1 MESLI
6 ASPDCR
12 TEYESNE
19 PMNHELSHSVP
30 RRDFLQMIAGTA
42 TMAAAGAFAQE
53 SPDAASAA
61 PARVPLGLDGHSM
74 RAMLWKAPQFIEFAA
89 EQKLDAVLI
98 NNLPLFESLEE
109 PYLRGLKETA
119 DRHGLR
125 IYMGAGSICENGT
138 SFNKKYGDAKT
149 FLAEAIRVATTVG
162 SPVVTVRIGKLA
174 DRFLEGGIGARID
187 ASVKVLKS
195 LKSRA
200 LDAGVKFGFENHGG
214 DLRSDEVLA
223 IIEEVGADV
232 CGSMLDPG
240 NSLWAM
246 EDPMQH
252 VQTLGKHVVCTS
264 VRDYMIWESEEGAT
278 FQWTAVGEGMMDVP
292 AYVQHLATLC
302 PGVPLFVETISNS
315 PQAVPFLQKDW
326 WQGFPNVRASSIVDF
341 LALCRRGRRIEVE
354 LPPAGMKQKEFDQQH
369 QRKEFLKSI
378 ECLRQCGAG
387 QRA

>member
-1 MESLI
+1 MPRLEN
-6 ASPDCR
+6 
-12 TEYESNE
+12 NE
-19 PMNHELSHSVP
+19 ATIHTSCGFLP
-30 RRDFLQMIAGTA
+30 RRDFLGMMAGTA
-42 TMAAAGAFAQE
+42 AIAASAVFAGE
-53 SPDAASAA
+53 SPDADSPL

-74 RAMLWKAPQFIEFAA
+74 RAMRWKAPQFIDFAA

-138 SFNKKYGDAKT
+138 SFNKKYGDAET
-149 FLAEAIRVATTVG
+149 FLAEGIRVAEIVG

-174 DRFLEGGIGARID
+174 DRYLEGGIGQRID
-187 ASVKVLKS
+187 ASVKVLKA
-195 LKSRA
+195 LKNRA

-214 DLRSDEVLA
+214 DLRSDEVLG
-223 IIEEVGADV
+223 IIDEVGPDV

-264 VRDYMIWESEEGAT
+264 VRDYMVWESEEGAT

-292 AYVQHLATLC
+292 AYVQYLATLC
-302 PGVPLFVETISNS
+302 PGVPLFVESISNS
-315 PQAVPFLQKDW
+315 AHPVPFLQKDW
-326 WQGFPNVRASSIVDF
+326 WHGFPNVKASSIVDF
-341 LALCRRGRRIEVE
+341 LALCRRGHRIEVE
-354 LPPAGMKQKEFDQQH
+354 LPPDGMDKKEFDQQH
-369 QRKEFLKSI
+369 QRQEFLKSI

>member
-1 MESLI
+1 MPTTKKTYPTDRVPFSL
-6 ASPDCR
+6 
-12 TEYESNE
+12 
-19 PMNHELSHSVP
+19 
-30 RRDFLQMIAGTA
+30 RRREFLGMVAGATA
-42 TMAAAGAFAQE
+42 MATTGAFAQE
-53 SPDAASAA
+53 SPETASDDSG
-61 PARVPLGLDGHSM
+61 RVPLGFDGHSM
-74 RAMLWKAPQFIEFAA
+74 RAMKWKAPQFIEFAA

-109 PYLRGLKETA
+109 SYLRGLKETA

-125 IYMGAGSICENGT
+125 IYMGAGSICENAS
-138 SFNKKYGDAKT
+138 SFNDKYGDAEA
-149 FLAEAIRVATTVG
+149 FLAEGIRVATIVG
-162 SPVVTVRIGKLA
+162 SPVVTVRIGSLK
-174 DRFLEGGIGARID
+174 DRYLEGGIGPRID
-187 ASVKVLKS
+187 ASVKVLKG

-264 VRDYMIWESEEGAT
+264 IRDYMVWESEDGAT
-278 FQWTAVGEGMMDVP
+278 FQWTAVGEGLMDVP

-302 PGVPLFVETISNS
+302 PGVPLFVESISNS
-315 PQAVPFLQKDW
+315 ARPVPFLTEEW
-326 WQGFPNVRASSIVDF
+326 WKAFPDVQASSIVDF
-341 LALCRRGRRIEVE
+341 LALIRRGHAIEVD
-354 LPPAGMKQKEFDQQH
+354 LPPEGMDRKEFDQQH
-369 QRKEFLKSI
+369 QRAEFLKSI
-378 ECLRQCGAG
+378 ECLRRCGAG
-387 QRA
+387 QKA

>member
-1 MESLI
+1 MSGIEN
-6 ASPDCR
+6 
-12 TEYESNE
+12 NE
-19 PMNHELSHSVP
+19 PMNREPSFSLP
-30 RRDFLQMIAGTA
+30 RREFLGMVASA
-42 TMAAAGAFAQE
+42 AAMAAAGGFAQE
-53 SPDAASAA
+53 SPEAASDDST
-61 PARVPLGLDGHSM
+61 RVPLGLDGHSM
-74 RAMLWKAPQFIEFAA
+74 RAMKWKAPQFIEFAA
-89 EQKLDAVLI
+89 EQNLDAVLI

-109 PYLRGLKETA
+109 SYLRGLKETA

-125 IYMGAGSICENGT
+125 IYMGAGSICENGS
-138 SFNKKYGDAKT
+138 SFNDKYGDAKT
-149 FLAEAIRVATTVG
+149 FLAEGIRVATIVG

-174 DRFLEGGIGARID
+174 DRYLEGGIGPRID
-187 ASVKVLKS
+187 ASVKVLKA

-200 LDAGVKFGFENHGG
+200 LDAGIKFGFENHGG
-214 DLRSDEVLA
+214 DLRSDEVLG

-264 VRDYMIWESEEGAT
+264 IRDYMVWESEEGAT

-302 PGVPLFVETISNS
+302 PGVPLFVESISNS
-315 PQAVPFLQKDW
+315 ARPIPFLQEEW
-326 WQGFPNVRASSIVDF
+326 WKGFPDVRASSIVDF
-341 LALCRRGRRIEVE
+341 LALCRRGHAIDVDV
-354 LPPAGMKQKEFDQQH
+354 PPEGMDRKEFDQQH
-369 QRKEFLKSI
+369 QRTEFLRSI
-378 ECLRQCGAG
+378 ECLRRHGAG

>member
-1 MESLI
+1 MS
-6 ASPDCR
+6 R
-12 TEYESNE
+12 TENNE
-19 PMNHELSHSVP
+19 RINRSLP
-30 RRDFLQMIAGTA
+30 RREFLSIVGG
-42 TMAAAGAFAQE
+42 AAAMATTGAFAAE
-53 SPDAASAA
+53 PPKAASIDSI
-61 PARVPLGLDGHSM
+61 RVPLGLDGHSM
-74 RAMLWKAPQFIEFAA
+74 RAMKWKAPQFIEFAA

-98 NNLPLFESLEE
+98 NNLPLFESREE
-109 PYLRGLKETA
+109 SYLRGLKDKA

-125 IYMGAGSICENGT
+125 IYMGAGSICENGS
-138 SFNKKYGDAKT
+138 SFNDKYGDAET
-149 FLAEAIRVATTVG
+149 FLAEGIRVATIVG

-174 DRFLEGGIGARID
+174 DRYLEGGIGPRID
-187 ASVKVLKS
+187 ASVKVLKA

-200 LDAGVKFGFENHGG
+200 LDAGIKFGFENHGG
-214 DLRSDEVLA
+214 DLRSGEVLG

-264 VRDYMIWESEEGAT
+264 IRDYMVWESEEGAT

-302 PGVPLFVETISNS
+302 PGVPLFVESISNS
-315 PQAVPFLQKDW
+315 ARPIPFLTDEW
-326 WQGFPNVRASSIVDF
+326 WKGFPNVRASSIVDF
-341 LALCRRGRRIEVE
+341 LALCRRGHAIDIDV
-354 LPPAGMKQKEFDQQH
+354 PPEGMDHKEFDRQH
-369 QRKEFLKSI
+369 QRAEFLKSI

-387 QRA
+387 QRV

>member
-1 MESLI
+1 MSRIENNERINRSL
-6 ASPDCR
+6 
-12 TEYESNE
+12 
-19 PMNHELSHSVP
+19 P
-30 RRDFLQMIAGTA
+30 RREFLSIVAGA
-42 TMAAAGAFAQE
+42 AAMAATGARAAE
-53 SPDAASAA
+53 PPKAASIDSI
-61 PARVPLGLDGHSM
+61 RVPLGLDGHSM
-74 RAMLWKAPQFIEFAA
+74 RAMKWKAPQFIEFAA

-98 NNLPLFESLEE
+98 NNLPLFESREE
-109 PYLRGLKETA
+109 SYLRGLKDKA

-138 SFNKKYGDAKT
+138 SFNDKYGDAKT
-149 FLAEAIRVATTVG
+149 FLAEGIRVATIVG

-174 DRFLEGGIGARID
+174 DRYLEGGIGPRID
-187 ASVKVLKS
+187 ASVKVLKA

-200 LDAGVKFGFENHGG
+200 VDAGIKFGFENHGG

-223 IIEEVGADV
+223 IIEEVGTDV

-264 VRDYMIWESEEGAT
+264 IRDYMVWESEEGAT

-302 PGVPLFVETISNS
+302 PGVPLFVESISNS
-315 PQAVPFLQKDW
+315 ARPIPFLTNEW
-326 WQGFPNVRASSIVDF
+326 WKGFPNVRASSIVDF
-341 LALCRRGRRIEVE
+341 LALCRRGHAIDIDV
-354 LPPAGMKQKEFDQQH
+354 PPEGMDREEFDRQH
-369 QRKEFLKSI
+369 QRAEFLKSI
-378 ECLRQCGAG
+378 ECLRQCGAD
-387 QRA
+387 QRT

>member
-1 MESLI
+1 MPRIGNNEHNNLAESKSL
-6 ASPDCR
+6 
-12 TEYESNE
+12 
-19 PMNHELSHSVP
+19 P
-30 RRDFLQMIAGTA
+30 RRAFLGMVAG
-42 TMAAAGAFAQE
+42 AAAMATTGAFAQD
-53 SPDAASAA
+53 SPEAVSTDST
-61 PARVPLGLDGHSM
+61 RVPLGLDGHSM
-74 RAMLWKAPQFIEFAA
+74 RAMKWKAPQFIEFAA
-89 EQKLDAVLI
+89 AQKLDAVLI

-109 PYLRGLKETA
+109 SYLRGLKEAA

-138 SFNKKYGDAKT
+138 SFNDKYGDAKT
-149 FLAEAIRVATTVG
+149 FLAEGIRVAKIVG

-174 DRFLEGGIGARID
+174 DRYLEGGIQPRID
-187 ASVKVLKS
+187 ASVKVLKA

-200 LDAGVKFGFENHGG
+200 VDAGIKFGFENHGG
-214 DLRSDEVLA
+214 DLRSDEVLG

-252 VQTLGKHVVCTS
+252 VQALGKHVVCTS
-264 VRDYMIWESEEGAT
+264 IRDYMVWESEEGAT
-278 FQWTAVGEGMMDVP
+278 FQWTAIGEGLMEVP
-292 AYVQHLATLC
+292 AYVQHLAALC

-315 PQAVPFLQKDW
+315 ARPIPFLTDEW
-326 WQGFPNVRASSIVDF
+326 WKGFPNVRASTIVDF
-341 LALCRRGRRIEVE
+341 LALCRRGHPIDIDV
-354 LPPAGMKQKEFDQQH
+354 PPEGMDRKEFDQDH